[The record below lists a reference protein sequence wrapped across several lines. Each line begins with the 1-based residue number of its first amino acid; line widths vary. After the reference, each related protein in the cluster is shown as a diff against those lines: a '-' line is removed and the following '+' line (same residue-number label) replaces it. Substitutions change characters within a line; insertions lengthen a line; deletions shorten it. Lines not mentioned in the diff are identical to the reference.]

1 MVGGYLAWTYFSLHR
16 PWFLTQAPESWPHTA
31 DARHLLDVED
41 EETMVVVLLALETN
55 RLASRHFGVV
65 QSLSAI
71 DTERDIVPDRVVQ
84 ANLLGRSLVDVVDES
99 IVQVIS
105 LELERI
111 KPVAAS
117 EHLVLL
123 VLSPK
128 SSGRES
134 REDSA
139 NAQKE

>member
-1 MVGGYLAWTYFSLHR
+1 
-16 PWFLTQAPESWPHTA
+16 
-31 DARHLLDVED
+31 
-41 EETMVVVLLALETN
+41 MVVVLLALETN